1 MPKLNMSVLINAM
14 LRRRVRL
21 GRNMKGWGRTRAEEI
36 VPFSQSHF
44 PHLYQKCNNAHKY
57 IVRSNEFHK
66 HLLLTLIGT
75 TIINTTH

>member
-21 GRNMKGWGRTRAEEI
+21 GRNMKGWGRTRAEET

-57 IVRSNEFHK
+57 IVSNEFHK

-75 TIINTTH
+75 TIISTTH